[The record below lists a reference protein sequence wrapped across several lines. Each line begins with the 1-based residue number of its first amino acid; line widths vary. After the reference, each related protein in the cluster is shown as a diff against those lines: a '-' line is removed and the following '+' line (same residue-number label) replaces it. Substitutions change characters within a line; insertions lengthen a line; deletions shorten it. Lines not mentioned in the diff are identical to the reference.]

1 MTKQAA
7 LAPFS
12 LDDLDASVETPYEFE
27 YEMPNGEMSGVWISV
42 LGAQNPIVVAETER
56 LLDDRRRREGMAAMR
71 AAKSGR
77 NDEPSFLPLK
87 DEREFS
93 FKLAAVRV
101 AGWRKP
107 GETSGLTDE
116 QTKRFRGLDAPF
128 SPENALRLVSSNRH
142 ISEAVTRE
150 SNEVGHFMKA
160 SRAAS

>member
-42 LGAQNPIVVAETER
+42 HGSQHPQVVAEIER
-56 LLDDRRRREGMAAMR
+56 LVDDRRRREGMAAMR
-71 AAKSGR
+71 AQKSGR
-77 NDEPSFLPLK
+77 NDEPTFLPTRE
-87 DEREFS
+87 DREFTNR
-93 FKLAAVRV
+93 LAAVRV

-107 GETSGLTDE
+107 GEASGLTDE

-142 ISEAVTRE
+142 ISEAVIKE
-150 SNEVGHFMKA
+150 SNDLGHFMKA